1 MNHGVRERGYP
12 MKKKYRFAQLS
23 KDEKEYL
30 EMVLMEEI
38 EIQSWYFIAY
48 ISMFGEELI
57 MTVQ

>member
-1 MNHGVRERGYP
+1 

-38 EIQSWYFIAY
+38 EIQSWYSVSFV
-48 ISMFGEELI
+48 SMFGEELI
-57 MTVQ
+57 INIQ

>member
-1 MNHGVRERGYP
+1 
-12 MKKKYRFAQLS
+12 MKKRYRFAQLS

-38 EIQSWYFIAY
+38 EIQSWYFVAY
-48 ISMFGEELI
+48 ISMFSEELI